1 MTPDDICGYKCMNV
15 LGNELRCKII
25 RSLKDNPMTVTE
37 LCKTTTSEQSRLSH
51 SLKQLRE
58 CNFVGVSKRGKERVY
73 SLKSDL
79 FTKKI
84 DGTLFDA
91 MKGHI
96 EKHCMDKLK
105 PKKGGEK
112 KSLLERAKP

>member
-1 MTPDDICGYKCMNV
+1 MSPDSICGYKCMNV

-25 RSLKDNPMTVTE
+25 RSLKEKPMTVTE
-37 LCKTTTSEQSRLSH
+37 LCKVTSSEQSRLSH

-58 CNFVGVSKRGKERVY
+58 CQFVGVSKRGKERVY

-79 FTKKI
+79 FTKKL

-91 MKGHI
+91 MKSHI
-96 EKHCMDKLK
+96 DTHCKDKVK
-105 PKKGGEK
+105 PKKCDTK
-112 KSLLERAKP
+112 KSLIERASA